1 MSPTAGTKRKSDEAN
16 VPKDEHNTDITAPL
30 LDRSTTENGRPGGS
44 ESPAK
49 KKRRTGISAAQKQ
62 ALIDNLQL
70 ELTERARKLRANY
83 NIHAQSLRTR
93 IEIRVNRIP
102 MSLRKV
108 KMGDLIQ
115 KYSTEQQQK
124 TATTTTTT
132 TTTTTRGP
140 PVPPK
145 DATTS
150 RPVLQR
156 PTTAS
161 TTRPTSPIR
170 PSPIKTTRF
179 VPISPAKGQGMAPI
193 LTTSNNSHEV
203 SGRDKENY
211 EIEPTSPEK
220 RQQRLGPAADILRN
234 HPNQVLSPTSSN
246 SRLVPRGE
254 RTPSPTKQ
262 HHPRPISPTK
272 PTAGTSASTLLGNMV
287 EKARSRANS
296 PQKHSTITEATQ
308 ASAAKSRARAATTST
323 AYATT
328 TRTTRRVSGASV
340 SSEASST
347 SSMGARRQRPATATG
362 TRPGTASS
370 AKRGVMSTIKKGV
383 AATKKAAGGGTKEK
397 AEKAAASTAAAPAAS
412 GRVLRKR
419 G

>member
-1 MSPTAGTKRKSDEAN
+1 
-16 VPKDEHNTDITAPL
+16 
-30 LDRSTTENGRPGGS
+30 
-44 ESPAK
+44 
-49 KKRRTGISAAQKQ
+49 
-62 ALIDNLQL
+62 
-70 ELTERARKLRANY
+70 
-83 NIHAQSLRTR
+83 
-93 IEIRVNRIP
+93 

-124 TATTTTTT
+124 TTTTSN
-132 TTTTTRGP
+132 GP

-150 RPVLQR
+150 RPIFQR
-156 PTTAS
+156 PAVAS
-161 TTRPTSPIR
+161 RPTSPIR
-170 PSPIKTTRF
+170 PSPIKTIRL
-179 VPISPAKGQGMAPI
+179 VPLSPARVEGLPSI
-193 LTTSNNSHEV
+193 LTTPNHSHEV

-211 EIEPTSPEK
+211 EIEPTNTEK
-220 RQQRLGPAADILRN
+220 RQRLGPAADILRN

-246 SRLVPRGE
+246 SRLAPRGE

-262 HHPRPISPTK
+262 HHHNQTGIGARPISPTK
-272 PTAGTSASTLLGNMV
+272 PTAGTSASALLSNMV

-296 PQKHSTITEATQ
+296 PQKHSTITEMTQ

-323 AYATT
+323 AYAA
-328 TRTTRRVSGASV
+328 TRTSRRVSGASV

-347 SSMGARRQRPATATG
+347 SSVAARRQRPATATG
-362 TRPGTASS
+362 ARPGTAAS

-397 AEKAAASTAAAPAAS
+397 AEKAAAAAAPAAS

>member
-1 MSPTAGTKRKSDEAN
+1 MSPTTGAKRKSDEAD
-16 VPKDEHNTDITAPL
+16 VPDDEHNTGVAAPS
-30 LDRSTTENGRPGGS
+30 LDRSTTENGRPDGS

-49 KKRRTGISAAQKQ
+49 KKRRTGITAAQKQ

-108 KMGDLIQ
+108 KMGDLIE
-115 KYSTEQQQK
+115 KYSEQQQK
-124 TATTTTTT
+124 TATTS
-132 TTTTTRGP
+132 RGP

-150 RPVLQR
+150 RPILQR

-170 PSPIKTTRF
+170 PSPIKTT
-179 VPISPAKGQGMAPI
+179 
-193 LTTSNNSHEV
+193 SHEV
-203 SGRDKENY
+203 SSRNKENY
-211 EIEPTSPEK
+211 EIEPTNTEK
-220 RQQRLGPAADILRN
+220 RQRLGPAADMLRN
-234 HPNQVLSPTSSN
+234 YPNQVLSPTSSN
-246 SRLVPRGE
+246 SRLAPRGE

-262 HHPRPISPTK
+262 HHARPISPTK
-272 PTAGTSASTLLGNMV
+272 PTAGTSASTLLSNMV

-328 TRTTRRVSGASV
+328 TRTLRRVSGASV

-362 TRPGTASS
+362 TRPGTAAS
-370 AKRGVMSTIKKGV
+370 AKRGVISTIKKGV
-383 AATKKAAGGGTKEK
+383 AATKKAAGGGAKEK
-397 AEKAAASTAAAPAAS
+397 AEKAAPAAAAAPATS

>member
-1 MSPTAGTKRKSDEAN
+1 MSATTGAKRKSDEAD
-16 VPKDEHNTDITAPL
+16 VPDDEHNTGVAAPS
-30 LDRSTTENGRPGGS
+30 LDRSTAGNGRPDGS

-49 KKRRTGISAAQKQ
+49 KKRRTGITAAQKQ

-93 IEIRVNRIP
+93 VEIRVNRIP

-115 KYSTEQQQK
+115 KYSSDQQQK
-124 TATTTTTT
+124 AATTA
-132 TTTTTRGP
+132 RGP

-145 DATTS
+145 DATTT

-156 PTTAS
+156 PATAS
-161 TTRPTSPIR
+161 TFRPTSPMR
-170 PSPIKTTRF
+170 PSPIKTMRLAPF
-179 VPISPAKGQGMAPI
+179 SPTKSQGLTSI
-193 LTTSNNSHEV
+193 LTTSNHSHEV
-203 SGRDKENY
+203 SSRDKENY

-220 RQQRLGPAADILRN
+220 RQRLGPAADILRKD
-234 HPNQVLSPTSSN
+234 PNQVLSPTSSN
-246 SRLVPRGE
+246 QRLAPRGE
-254 RTPSPTKQ
+254 RTPSPTKPHYQ
-262 HHPRPISPTK
+262 TGTFVRPISPTK
-272 PTAGTSASTLLGNMV
+272 PTASTSASALLSTMV

-296 PQKHSTITEATQ
+296 PQKQSTITEATQ

-323 AYATT
+323 ASAT
-328 TRTTRRVSGASV
+328 TRTSRRISGASV
-340 SSEASST
+340 SSEASSG
-347 SSMGARRQRPATATG
+347 SSVAGRRQRPATATG
-362 TRPGTASS
+362 TRPAAGT
-370 AKRGVMSTIKKGV
+370 KKGGVMSTIKKGV
-383 AATKKAAGGGTKEK
+383 AATKKAAGGGKDK
-397 AEKAAASTAAAPAAS
+397 AEKAGASASAAPAAS

>member
-170 PSPIKTTRF
+170 PSPIKTT
-179 VPISPAKGQGMAPI
+179 
-193 LTTSNNSHEV
+193 SHEV

>member
-1 MSPTAGTKRKSDEAN
+1 MSPTTGAKRKSDEAD
-16 VPKDEHNTDITAPL
+16 VPDDEHNTGLAAPS
-30 LDRSTTENGRPGGS
+30 LDRSTTENGRPIGS

-49 KKRRTGISAAQKQ
+49 KKRRTGITAAQKQ

-124 TATTTTTT
+124 TTTTSN
-132 TTTTTRGP
+132 GP

-150 RPVLQR
+150 RPIFQR
-156 PTTAS
+156 PAVAS
-161 TTRPTSPIR
+161 RPTSPIR
-170 PSPIKTTRF
+170 PSPIKT
-179 VPISPAKGQGMAPI
+179 I
-193 LTTSNNSHEV
+193 SHEV

-211 EIEPTSPEK
+211 EIEPTNTEK
-220 RQQRLGPAADILRN
+220 RQRLGPAADILRN

-246 SRLVPRGE
+246 SRLAPRGE

-262 HHPRPISPTK
+262 HHHNQTGIGARPISPTK
-272 PTAGTSASTLLGNMV
+272 PTAGTSASALLSNMV

-296 PQKHSTITEATQ
+296 PQKHSTITEMTQ

-323 AYATT
+323 AYAA
-328 TRTTRRVSGASV
+328 TRTSRRVSGASV

-347 SSMGARRQRPATATG
+347 SSVAARRQRPATATG
-362 TRPGTASS
+362 ARPGTAAS

-397 AEKAAASTAAAPAAS
+397 AEKAAAAAAPAAS